1 MYGAKSQTSTN
12 RHCPGEKLH
21 ETMITED
28 DARYTVELVDR
39 YIIEPPLALWN
50 VSKPK
55 YNGEPVSEEFRYSS
69 DTNYQWLDQKML
81 KAMLNL
87 A

>member
-1 MYGAKSQTSTN
+1 
-12 RHCPGEKLH
+12 
-21 ETMITED
+21 MITED

-50 VSKPK
+50 VSEPK
-55 YNGEPVSEEFRYSS
+55 YKGDPVSEEFRYSS
-69 DTNYQWLDQKML
+69 DTNHQWLDQKML